1 MLYNLQYRDTSTV
14 TKTEV
19 TGIDALF
26 LDVSDLDQ
34 GEQYEFRVQEDDGGT
49 VSDYSDW
56 FGFSTQAGIT
66 YNLQYRDLS
75 TLTTTTVTG
84 IDAIFYDLAGLDQ
97 GEQYEFRVQED
108 ESGTTSDYSD
118 WFKFQTTGQ
127 YRCKLQITG
136 SFSDNQRIDGSFY
149 RTESIKGSFCR
160 RISI

>member
-1 MLYNLQYRDTSTV
+1 MLYNLQYRDTATL
-14 TKTEV
+14 TTTEV

-66 YNLQYRDLS
+66 YNLQYRDLD

-84 IDAIFYDLAGLDQ
+84 IDGVFYDLAGLDQ
-97 GEQYEFRVQED
+97 GEEYEFRVQED
-108 ESGTTSDYSD
+108 ENGTTSDYSD
-118 WFKFQTTGQ
+118 WFEFQTTGQ

-136 SFSDNQRIDGSFY
+136 SFSDIQRIDGSFY
-149 RTESIKGSFCR
+149 RTESIQGSFCR
-160 RISI
+160 RVSI